1 MQTGNRTLS
10 IASIN
15 PDNFMNPEKQRQIT
29 NMLLT
34 NKIHIAAIQETHLA
48 HDTSYIMN
56 GYRIITS
63 ASKKHPEQP
72 LTGMTKGGVAILI
85 HTELA
90 HYISNIQRI
99 DHRIMTVTLH
109 DKPGDIHITIMV
121 TYAPH
126 TGYSKKEKA
135 EHWQNAKHTLTQ
147 IPKRHL
153 TIWRA
158 DANGQLGPVEE
169 QKEEY
174 RKIIGPHTLA
184 TQMEPGNG
192 TSIGKAC
199 LPTNMIPMNTWKR
212 TPLTK
217 HEKREILRTNKPEL
231 LRKQLLQNKTHTWT
245 HPTGMTAR
253 QIDYIMIN
261 NKYRNTVKRAWAIH
275 GWQGNMEQQRQHAVI
290 RMDITLNL
298 MKKYHQKHK
307 PESGTEIKYDIKQ
320 LRTTPEKCYTG
331 LKNGKTTQGQY
342 IPWDNAQTKQRKK
355 SGQTFMTPFPM
366 DYNTITQSP

>member
-48 HDTSYIMN
+48 HDASYIMN

-63 ASKKHPEQP
+63 ASEKHPEQP

-109 DKPGDIHITIMV
+109 DKPEDIPITIMV

-135 EHWQNAKHTLTQ
+135 EHWQNGKHTYPDTETTPNNLVCRCKWTTRPGGGTKRR
-147 IPKRHL
+147 IPKNYRTTYLSH
-153 TIWRA
+153 
-158 DANGQLGPVEE
+158 ANGT
-169 QKEEY
+169 
-174 RKIIGPHTLA
+174 RKRNLHWKGMPTDQHDTNEH
-184 TQMEPGNG
+184 ME
-192 TSIGKAC
+192 
-199 LPTNMIPMNTWKR
+199 
-212 TPLTK
+212 
-217 HEKREILRTNKPEL
+217 
-231 LRKQLLQNKTHTWT
+231 THT
-245 HPTGMTAR
+245 P
-253 QIDYIMIN
+253 D
-261 NKYRNTVKRAWAIH
+261 
-275 GWQGNMEQQRQHAVI
+275 
-290 RMDITLNL
+290 
-298 MKKYHQKHK
+298 
-307 PESGTEIKYDIKQ
+307 
-320 LRTTPEKCYTG
+320 
-331 LKNGKTTQGQY
+331 KT
-342 IPWDNAQTKQRKK
+342 
-355 SGQTFMTPFPM
+355 
-366 DYNTITQSP
+366 